1 MRDPSIHRAYWEGA
15 RDSLPFLIV
24 VIPFGMIFGVLA
36 SEAGWTL
43 AQILGMSVLVVAGAS
58 QFTALQLIGEQAPL
72 LIVIATSLAVNLRMA
87 MYSASIAPHLGA
99 TPPLRRA
106 AAAYFLTDQSYG
118 VAISRYARHPVLAT
132 PAARLAYFFGC
143 ALPVCGPWYVATW
156 AGAVAGAAIPE
167 ALALDFAVPV
177 TFIALVAPGLR
188 TLPNL
193 AAALVSAAVALALY
207 RLPYSLGLLVAA
219 GAAMAAGALA
229 EIWRD
234 RR

>member
-1 MRDPSIHRAYWEGA
+1 M
-15 RDSLPFLIV
+15 
-24 VIPFGMIFGVLA
+24 
-36 SEAGWTL
+36 
-43 AQILGMSVLVVAGAS
+43 
-58 QFTALQLIGEQAPL
+58 
-72 LIVIATSLAVNLRMA
+72 
-87 MYSASIAPHLGA
+87 
-99 TPPLRRA
+99 
-106 AAAYFLTDQSYG
+106 
-118 VAISRYARHPVLAT
+118 
-132 PAARLAYFFGC
+132 
-143 ALPVCGPWYVATW
+143 
-156 AGAVAGAAIPE
+156 
-167 ALALDFAVPV
+167 PV